1 MNTNSFPTFLWL
13 CILLQVKIYDCR
25 IFQSQRNVNNN
36 PSFTTTST
44 GVKHQSKAIDLLG
57 LKSNSDSKSKSFNST
72 EVGGSGYFNS
82 SINNNNANTNIQSI
96 QQQQQQESIW
106 RKLFPSR
113 MTELMFKRFFS
124 IFFSDPDILK
134 TFSKACSWL
143 VWFFVAISL
152 MSSVGVDTK
161 PLISL
166 LGISGLTIGFACK
179 DILQNTFAG
188 FFILFTRPF
197 KRGWIISVCGYRGKV
212 ISTDIRYLRLE
223 NLKDRTE
230 VLIPLSLVYQ
240 NPITVEQKSI

>member
-44 GVKHQSKAIDLLG
+44 GVKHQSTAIDLLG

>member
-25 IFQSQRNVNNN
+25 IFQSRNVNNS

-57 LKSNSDSKSKSFNST
+57 LKSNSDSRSKSFNST

-82 SINNNNANTNIQSI
+82 SINNNNNANTNVQST
-96 QQQQQQESIW
+96 QQQQQESIW

-152 MSSVGVDTK
+152 MSSVGIDTK